1 MTDQE
6 MKLIRELL
14 EEKIDG
20 LEKNTSLRFDSLDM
34 ALKLAAKTADEKYNN
49 LNKLKE
55 EVAKDK
61 EKFALK
67 DDVKRELQIIKDE
80 VKKDFLVV
88 LERIAE
94 LKEFKT
100 KTESIRVEKLETR
113 TQSNWSTGLT
123 IVTIL
128 SSISLVMM
136 VIHLFRG

>member
-20 LEKNTSLRFDSLDM
+20 LETNTSLRFDSLDM

-88 LERIAE
+88 LEKIAE
-94 LKEFKT
+94 LKDFKT
-100 KTESIRVEKLETR
+100 KTESVRVEKLETR

>member
-67 DDVKRELQIIKDE
+67 DDVKRELQVIKDE

-88 LERIAE
+88 LEKIAE
-94 LKEFKT
+94 LKDFKT
-100 KTESIRVEKLETR
+100 KTESVRVEKLETR